1 MALSDK
7 ENQDIKELNE
17 HLRKEIQRLVL
28 KYKAQI
34 VASTML
40 ANSLKLYK
48 AILDPEDYDILIEE
62 IVRMKTDVE
71 AFDTR
76 KLN

>member
-1 MALSDK
+1 MNISKKDD
-7 ENQDIKELNE
+7 QIIKELNE
-17 HLRKEIQRLVL
+17 HLIKEIQRLVL

-34 VASTML
+34 VASTLL

-48 AILDPEDYDILIEE
+48 AILEPQDFDDLIEE
-62 IVRMKTDVE
+62 IVRIKADVE